1 MTLALVV
8 AFPLAGAVF
17 LALAGGRLGRRMLGA
32 IASLAILLSF
42 GAAASMVAAMVTRPL
57 LEARLGTWLPV
68 PGADFALV
76 IDSSMLAVT
85 LMITGVS
92 ALIAIYSIA
101 YLAHDRG
108 LQRYFATIDLFVAA
122 MLLVVLASNLVL
134 LFAGWELVGLC
145 SYLLIGHFRERP
157 AAADAA
163 VKAFVV
169 NRVGDAAFLAGILL
183 ILTSFH
189 TVDLA
194 QIAGVAI
201 EHGST
206 GTDVLVI
213 ASALL
218 LIGALAKSAQF
229 PLHVWLPDAMEGP
242 TPVSALI
249 HAATMVTA
257 GVVLLIRLRSA
268 LAPDVLE
275 AAALL
280 GGATAL
286 GAALVAM
293 GQRDLK
299 RVLAW
304 STISQVGLMFVAAGL
319 GAVFAAR
326 FHLIAHAMFKATLF
340 LAAGSVMHA
349 TADELDIGR
358 LGGLGRRMRWTAG
371 AFAIGTLALAAIPPV
386 SGFFSKEGIAA
397 SALADNEPF
406 LLGVVLVTS
415 FVSAFYAAR
424 LFVLV
429 FVAPPAVERD
439 AHESPAVMVVP
450 VVLLALGALVF
461 GGLVASGLL
470 PIGSGRPD
478 EAPLWLVAVSFAIA
492 LAGFSIG
499 WLTYR
504 HGLARAAP
512 VEGVTARLANGFGI
526 DRLYERAVRGPFE
539 LIGRELEHGAERVN
553 QRAVDGIGSV
563 VAASSSVIRRAQS
576 GYVRGYELLLLAGAV
591 VLLLYWSWSV
601 R

>member
-326 FHLIAHAMFKATLF
+326 FHLIAHALFKATLF

-424 LFVLV
+424 VFVLV

-526 DRLYERAVRGPFE
+526 DRLYERAFRGPFE

-591 VLLLYWSWSV
+591 VLLLYWSWGV

>member
-1 MTLALVV
+1 MTLALIVGS
-8 AFPLAGAVF
+8 PLAGAIVIV
-17 LALAGGRLGRRMLGA
+17 LAGGRMGRRLLGA
-32 IASLAILLSF
+32 IASLAIVVPF
-42 GAAASMVAAMVTRPL
+42 GAAASMIASMPAHPL
-57 LEARLGTWLPV
+57 IEARIGPWLPL

-76 IDSSMLAVT
+76 IDSAMLAVT

-92 ALIAIYSIA
+92 ALIAIYSIG
-101 YLAHDRG
+101 YLAGDRG
-108 LQRYFATIDLFVAA
+108 PQRYFAALDLFVAA
-122 MLLVVLASNLVL
+122 MLLIVLATDLVL

-145 SYLLIGHFRERP
+145 SYLLIGHYRARP

-183 ILTSFH
+183 LLVSFH

-194 QIAGVAI
+194 QIAGVAV
-201 EHGST
+201 EHGSS
-206 GTDVLVI
+206 GVDLLVI

-218 LIGALAKSAQF
+218 LTGALAKSAQF

-257 GVVLLIRLRSA
+257 GVILLMRMRAA

-275 AAALL
+275 AAAII
-280 GGATAL
+280 GAATAL

-326 FHLIAHAMFKATLF
+326 FHLIAHALFKATLF
-340 LAAGSVMHA
+340 LGAGSVMHA
-349 TADELDIGR
+349 TAGELDIGR
-358 LGGLGRRMRWTAG
+358 LGGLGRRMRWTTG
-371 AFAIGTLALAAIPPV
+371 AFAIGTLALAALPPV

-397 SALADNEPF
+397 SALAENEPF
-406 LLGVVLVTS
+406 LVGLILLTS

-424 LFVLV
+424 LFMLV
-429 FVAPPAVERD
+429 FLAPAVTDRE
-439 AHESPAVMVVP
+439 AHESPAVMLVP
-450 VVLLALGALVF
+450 LVVLAVGALGFGALVTA
-461 GGLVASGLL
+461 GIL

-478 EAPLWLVAVSFAIA
+478 EAPLWLVATSFGIA
-492 LAGFSIG
+492 LAGAGGG
-499 WLTYR
+499 WLAYR
-504 HGLARAAP
+504 HGLVRAGA
-512 VEGVTARLANGFGI
+512 VEGVTGRLAGGFGI
-526 DRLYERAVRGPFE
+526 DRVYALGLIRPLAAIARELDENAERANG
-539 LIGRELEHGAERVN
+539 LAL
-553 QRAVDGIGSV
+553 DGIAWAVRSAATV
-563 VAASSSVIRRAQS
+563 VRRTQG
-576 GYVRGYELLLLAGAV
+576 GYVRGYEALLLAGTVA
-591 VLLLYWSWSV
+591 LLAYWSWTA

>member
-8 AFPLAGAVF
+8 AFPLAGA
-17 LALAGGRLGRRMLGA
+17 LLIALGGGRLGRRITGA
-32 IASLAILLSF
+32 IAALAILLSF
-42 GAAASMVAAMVTRPL
+42 GAAMSMIATMVTRPL
-57 LEARLGTWLPV
+57 VEARIAPWLPL
-68 PGADFALV
+68 PGADLSLV
-76 IDSSMLAVT
+76 VDSSMLAVT

-92 ALIAIYSIA
+92 ALICVYSIG

-108 LQRYFATIDLFVAA
+108 LQRYFATLDLFVAA
-122 MLLVVLASNLVL
+122 MLLIVLSSNLAL

-169 NRVGDAAFLAGILL
+169 NRVGDAAFLAGIIL

-189 TVDLA
+189 TLDLA
-194 QIAGVAI
+194 QIAGVAV
-201 EHGST
+201 EHGSS
-206 GTDVLVI
+206 GADLLVI

-218 LIGALAKSAQF
+218 LVGALAKSAQF

-257 GVVLLIRLRSA
+257 GVVLLVRMRSA
-268 LAPDVLE
+268 LAPDVLQ
-275 AAALL
+275 AAAII
-280 GGATAL
+280 GGVTAL

-326 FHLIAHAMFKATLF
+326 FHLIAHALFKATLF
-340 LAAGSVMHA
+340 LGAGSVMHA
-349 TADELDIGR
+349 AADELDIGR

-371 AFAIGTLALAAIPPV
+371 AFAIGTLALAALPPV

-397 SALADNEPF
+397 SAFAENELF
-406 LLGVVLVTS
+406 LLGIVLVTS

-429 FVAPPAVERD
+429 FVAPGQVDRE
-439 AHESPAVMVVP
+439 AHESPAVMVAP
-450 VVLLALGALVF
+450 LTILAIGALVF
-461 GGLVASGLL
+461 GGLVASGQL
-470 PIGSGRPD
+470 PIGSGRAD
-478 EAPLWLVAVSFAIA
+478 EAPLWLVATSFAIA
-492 LAGFSIG
+492 LAGFSVG
-499 WLTYR
+499 WLTFR
-504 HGLARAAP
+504 HGLARATP
-512 VEGVTARLANGFGI
+512 VESVTARLANGFGI
-526 DRLYERAVRGPFE
+526 DWAYRVAFEQPFD
-539 LIGRELEHGAERVN
+539 IVARELEDGSERAN
-553 QRAVDGIGSV
+553 QLALDGVASLVRSASAV
-563 VAASSSVIRRAQS
+563 ARRAQA
-576 GYVRGYELLLLAGAV
+576 GYVRGYEVLLLAGAV
-591 VLLLYWSWSV
+591 ALLAYWNWSG

>member
-424 LFVLV
+424 VFVLV

-526 DRLYERAVRGPFE
+526 DRLYERAFRGPFE

-591 VLLLYWSWSV
+591 VLLLYWSWGV

>member
-8 AFPLAGAVF
+8 GLPLGGAV
-17 LALAGGRLGRRMLGA
+17 LIALAGGSLGRRTIGV

-42 GAAASMVAAMVTRPL
+42 GAAASMVASMPARPL
-57 LEARLGTWLPV
+57 LEARLAQWLPV

-76 IDSSMLAVT
+76 VDSSMLAVT

-92 ALIAIYSIA
+92 AVISVYSIG
-101 YLAHDRG
+101 YLGTDRG
-108 LQRYFATIDLFVAA
+108 SQRFFATLDLFVAA
-122 MLLVVLASNLVL
+122 MLLIVLASNLVL

-145 SYLLIGHFRERP
+145 SYLLIGHVRERP
-157 AAADAA
+157 AAANAA
-163 VKAFVV
+163 VRAFVV

-183 ILTSFH
+183 ILVSFH

-194 QIAGVAI
+194 QIAGVAV
-201 EHGST
+201 EHGSS

-218 LIGALAKSAQF
+218 LVGALAKSAQL

-257 GVVLLIRLRSA
+257 GVVLLVRMRSA

-275 AAALL
+275 AAALI
-280 GGATAL
+280 GGVTAL

-326 FHLIAHAMFKATLF
+326 FHLIAHALFKATLF
-340 LAAGSVMHA
+340 LGAGSVMHA
-349 TADELDIGR
+349 ASDELDIGR

-371 AFAIGTLALAAIPPV
+371 AFAVGTFALAALPPA

-397 SALADNEPF
+397 SALAENEGF
-406 LLGVVLVTS
+406 LLGMVLVTS

-429 FVAPPAVERD
+429 FVAPAAVEREV
-439 AHESPAVMVVP
+439 HESPGSLVVP
-450 VVLLALGALVF
+450 LTILASGALVF
-461 GGLVASGLL
+461 GALVTSGLL
-470 PIGSGRPD
+470 PIGSGRAD
-478 EAPLWLVAVSFAIA
+478 EAPLWLVAVSFGIA
-492 LAGFSIG
+492 VVGFSAG
-499 WLTYR
+499 WLVYR
-504 HGLARAAP
+504 QGLERAKP
-512 VEGVTARLANGFGI
+512 VEDVTSRLANGFGI
-526 DRLYERAVRGPFE
+526 DWAYRVAFERPFG
-539 LIGRELEHGAERVN
+539 LVAQELERGAERAN
-553 QRAVDGIGSV
+553 QLALDGVASV
-563 VAASSSVIRRAQS
+563 VRSSAALSRRAQA
-576 GYVRGYELLLLAGAV
+576 GYVRGYEVLLLAGAV
-591 VLLLYWSWSV
+591 VLLAYWNWSV

>member
-526 DRLYERAVRGPFE
+526 DRLYERAFRGPFE

-591 VLLLYWSWSV
+591 VLLLYWSWGV

>member
-1 MTLALVV
+1 MTLAAVV
-8 AFPLAGAVF
+8 GLPLAGAV
-17 LALAGGRLGRRMLGA
+17 LIALAGGTLGRRTIGV
-32 IASLAILLSF
+32 IASVAILLSF
-42 GAAASMVAAMVTRPL
+42 GAAASMVASMRSSPL
-57 LEARLGTWLPV
+57 LEARLAPWLPV

-76 IDSSMLAVT
+76 LDSSMLAVT

-92 ALIAIYSIA
+92 ALISIYSIG
-101 YLAHDRG
+101 YLAKDRG
-108 LQRYFATIDLFVAA
+108 AQRYFATLDLFVAS
-122 MLLVVLASNLVL
+122 MLLIVLASNLVL

-145 SYLLIGHFRERP
+145 SYLLIGHFRDRP
-157 AAADAA
+157 AAANAA
-163 VKAFVV
+163 VRAFVV

-183 ILTSFH
+183 ILVSFH

-194 QIAGVAI
+194 QIAGVAV
-201 EHGST
+201 EHGSS
-206 GTDVLVI
+206 GTDVVVV

-218 LIGALAKSAQF
+218 LVGALAKSAQL

-257 GVVLLIRLRSA
+257 GVVLLVRMRSA

-275 AAALL
+275 AAALI
-280 GGATAL
+280 GGVTAL

-326 FHLIAHAMFKATLF
+326 FHLIAHALFKATLF
-340 LAAGSVMHA
+340 LGAGSVMHA
-349 TADELDIGR
+349 ASDELDIGR

-371 AFAIGTLALAAIPPV
+371 AFAIGIFALAALPPA

-397 SALADNEPF
+397 STLAENEGF
-406 LLGVVLVTS
+406 LLGIVLVTS

-429 FVAPPAVERD
+429 FVAPPAVEREV
-439 AHESPAVMVVP
+439 HESPSLVAP
-450 VVLLALGALVF
+450 LTILALGALVF
-461 GGLVASGLL
+461 GGLVSSGLL
-470 PIGSGRPD
+470 PIGSGRTD
-478 EAPLWLVAVSFAIA
+478 EAPLWLVAASFGIA
-492 LAGFSIG
+492 VAGFSAG
-499 WLTYR
+499 WLVYR
-504 HGLARAAP
+504 RGLERAKA
-512 VEGVTARLANGFGI
+512 VEDVTSRLANGFGI
-526 DRLYERAVRGPFE
+526 DWAYRVAFERSFGLVAE
-539 LIGRELEHGAERVN
+539 ELERGAERAN
-553 QRAVDGIGSV
+553 QLALDGVASV
-563 VAASSSVIRRAQS
+563 VRSSATLARRAQA
-576 GYVRGYELLLLAGAV
+576 GYVRGYEVLLLAGAV
-591 VLLLYWSWSV
+591 VLLAYWNWSV